1 MKKEKWEAW
10 GKRLLGN
17 LSMGRSLGIQ
27 MLVVSLIMAGLGVIS
42 LYANRTIEKQANDAN
57 LKIVSMTVEKIDEQI
72 LTTENQMASYL
83 TSRRSELVE
92 IEKNTL
98 NREYLYAILDKE
110 MKNSF
115 SANSWIQA
123 GFLYNSA
130 GRRMVSF
137 RSSEYSLL
145 ADVRDY
151 NQRIVSGKEVF
162 SNDWVARKIGDK
174 VYFVRTMRTLGYY
187 LTVYMDGDSFLKV
200 IEKGENNPFDVLFF
214 TDENRNAISEAALS
228 DEAKKRIR
236 QFGQE
241 LIYNAPG
248 ETAAVIGSSSARTG
262 LSLIG
267 LRYKSFLQ
275 KNIGALQILLAFF
288 MILAVAYIIG
298 WSWFN
303 RKTLVYPVDK
313 LVKAMEEVEKG
324 NLQVKVEEE
333 AYYQEFR
340 CLNYQFNRMVSEIEK
355 LKIDVYEEQLNRQNS
370 ELKFLL
376 LQINPH
382 FFLNALNTLYT
393 LALTRQTDK
402 IKELVAHLMKHSRY
416 ILKARSEK
424 IGVEEEL
431 KHIENFIEIQR
442 IRYTY
447 PIQFIREGEP
457 ELAGCLIPPMML
469 YTFVENSV
477 KYGLVD
483 EEEGV
488 HITLR
493 VEKGQKEEEKGTEAC
508 PGYYFRL
515 KDCGPGYAQEVL
527 PVLNSGDT
535 LLDRRGEEHYGVA
548 NVVQRL
554 AILYHGEAEITFGN
568 GSQGGA
574 QVDIWIPGEKQGEA
588 GMAV

>member
-1 MKKEKWEAW
+1 MKKEKWETRV
-10 GKRLLGN
+10 KRILGN
-17 LSMGRSLGIQ
+17 ISLGKSLGIQ
-27 MLVVSLIMAGLGVIS
+27 MLVVSLIIAGLGIIS

-57 LKIVSMTVEKIDEQI
+57 LKILSMTIDKIDEQI
-72 LTTENQMASYL
+72 LTAENQMASYL

-92 IEKNTL
+92 IKRNTA
-98 NREYLYAILDKE
+98 NREYLYTILDKE

-123 GFLYNSA
+123 SFLYNSA
-130 GRRMVSF
+130 GQRMVSF
-137 RSSEYSLL
+137 RSFEYSLL
-145 ADVRDY
+145 EDVRDY
-151 NQRIVSGKEVF
+151 NQSIISGEESF
-162 SNDWVARKIGDK
+162 SNEWVARKIGDK
-174 VYFVRTMRTLGYY
+174 VYLVRTMHTLGYY
-187 LTVYMDGDSFLKV
+187 LTVYMDGEPFLKV
-200 IEKGENNPFDVLFF
+200 IEKGENNPFSLLFF
-214 TDENRNAISEAALS
+214 TDENRKAISDEKLS
-228 DEAKKRIR
+228 ASAEQQIKD
-236 QFGQE
+236 FGQE
-241 LIYNAPG
+241 LIYNDPREAV
-248 ETAAVIGSSSARTG
+248 TVIGSASDRTG

-275 KNIGALQILLAFF
+275 KNIGALQLLLAMF
-288 MILAVAYIIG
+288 MMLAVAYVVG

-303 RKTLVYPVDK
+303 RKTLVHPVDK
-313 LVKAMEEVEKG
+313 LVKAMEEVENG
-324 NLQVKVEEE
+324 NLHVKVEEE

-382 FFLNALNTLYT
+382 FFLNALNILYT

-416 ILKARSEK
+416 ILKARNEK
-424 IGVEEEL
+424 IEVEEEL

-447 PIQFIREGEP
+447 PILFTREGEE
-457 ELAGCLIPPMML
+457 ELEDCLIPPMML

-483 EEEGV
+483 EAEGV
-488 HITLR
+488 HITLQI
-493 VEKGQKEEEKGTEAC
+493 EKSREGEKQ
-508 PGYYFRL
+508 GYYFRIR
-515 KDCGPGYAQEVL
+515 DSGPGYAEDVL

-554 AILYHGEAEITFGN
+554 AILYHGDAEIKFEN
-568 GSQGGA
+568 GTEGGA
-574 QVDIWIPGEKQGEA
+574 AVEIWLPEEQREEA
-588 GMAV
+588 VKDEGFTGG